1 MKSEPPDQYE
11 ELKALLSKSFSA
23 EEGEDIPPIPDQI
36 RDRIQDQYGR
46 ESAAPGT
53 SSTSHEESFIARISR
68 LFAQPQFSGAMA
80 AVALIAVAAFFLIP
94 ERDGPADGG
103 MRGKQIVAPDHPMT
117 SVVLYG
123 LAPGKAEAIKGVL
136 DPNVAVV
143 RETISGEP
151 AAEGI
156 TIIINGEEGTIE
168 GYSGR
173 GSEAITAELS
183 SDEFEVGKVISEMV
197 RKLRDR
203 PAP

>member
-1 MKSEPPDQYE
+1 M
-11 ELKALLSKSFSA
+11 
-23 EEGEDIPPIPDQI
+23 PDQI

-197 RKLRDR
+197 QKLRDR

>member
-53 SSTSHEESFIARISR
+53 SSTSHEESFITRISR

-168 GYSGR
+168 GYSDPS
-173 GSEAITAELS
+173 SEAMTADLP

-197 RKLRDR
+197 QKLRDR

>member
-23 EEGEDIPPIPDQI
+23 EEGEDIPPMPDQI

-136 DPNVAVV
+136 DPNVAVI

-197 RKLRDR
+197 QKLRER

>member
-36 RDRIQDQYGR
+36 RDRIQDQYGKK
-46 ESAAPGT
+46 SAAPGT

-94 ERDGPADGG
+94 ERDDAAGG
-103 MRGKQIVAPDHPMT
+103 SMRGKQIAAPEYPIT

-123 LAPGKAEAIKGVL
+123 LAPDKAEAIKGVL
-136 DPNVAVV
+136 DPNVAIIS
-143 RETISGEP
+143 ETISGEP

-168 GYSGR
+168 GYSGPS
-173 GSEAITAELS
+173 SEAITAELS

>member
-1 MKSEPPDQYE
+1 MKSEPSDQYE

-46 ESAAPGT
+46 KSAALGA
-53 SSTSHEESFIARISR
+53 SSPNHDESFIARISR

-94 ERDGPADGG
+94 GRDEPAGG
-103 MRGKQIVAPDHPMT
+103 SMRGNQIAAPDDPMT

-136 DPNVAVV
+136 DPNVAVIK
-143 RETISGEP
+143 ETISGEP

-168 GYSGR
+168 GYSGPS
-173 GSEAITAELS
+173 SEAITAELS

-197 RKLRDR
+197 KKLRDR

>member
-1 MKSEPPDQYE
+1 MCIRDRYE

-23 EEGEDIPPIPDQI
+23 EEGEDIPPMPDQI

-197 RKLRDR
+197 QKLRDR

>member
-1 MKSEPPDQYE
+1 MKSEPSDQYE

-46 ESAAPGT
+46 KSAAIGA
-53 SSTSHEESFIARISR
+53 SSANHDESFIARISR

-94 ERDGPADGG
+94 ERDGPAGGG
-103 MRGKQIVAPDHPMT
+103 MRGKQIVAPDHPIT

-136 DPNVAVV
+136 DPNVAIIS
-143 RETISGEP
+143 ETISGEP

-168 GYSGR
+168 GYSGPS
-173 GSEAITAELS
+173 SEAITADLS

>member
-80 AVALIAVAAFFLIP
+80 AVALIAVAAFLLIP
-94 ERDGPADGG
+94 GRDDPAGG
-103 MRGKQIVAPDHPMT
+103 SMRGKQIA
-117 SVVLYG
+117 
-123 LAPGKAEAIKGVL
+123 AL
-136 DPNVAVV
+136 DDP
-143 RETISGEP
+143 
-151 AAEGI
+151 I
-156 TIIINGEEGTIE
+156 T
-168 GYSGR
+168 
-173 GSEAITAELS
+173 
-183 SDEFEVGKVISEMV
+183 
-197 RKLRDR
+197 
-203 PAP
+203 

>member
-46 ESAAPGT
+46 KSAALGA
-53 SSTSHEESFIARISR
+53 SSPNHDESVIARISR

-94 ERDGPADGG
+94 ERDDAAGG
-103 MRGKQIVAPDHPMT
+103 SMRGKQIAAPEYPIT

-123 LAPGKAEAIKGVL
+123 LAPDKAEAIKGVL
-136 DPNVAVV
+136 DPNVAIIS
-143 RETISGEP
+143 ETISGEP

-168 GYSGR
+168 GYSGPS
-173 GSEAITAELS
+173 SEAITAELS

-203 PAP
+203 PAR

>member
-1 MKSEPPDQYE
+1 MKSEPSDQYE
-11 ELKALLSKSFSA
+11 ELKVVLSKSFSA

-46 ESAAPGT
+46 KSAAHGA
-53 SSTSHEESFIARISR
+53 SSANHDESFIARISR

-94 ERDGPADGG
+94 EREGPAGGG
-103 MRGKQIVAPDHPMT
+103 MRGKQIVAPDHPIT

-123 LAPGKAEAIKGVL
+123 LTPEKAEAIKGVL
-136 DPNVAVV
+136 DPNVAAIK
-143 RETISGEP
+143 ETISGEP

-168 GYSGR
+168 GYSGPS
-173 GSEAITAELS
+173 SEAITADLS

-197 RKLRDR
+197 QKLRDR